1 MTTKTHIAAKRPV
14 GRPPGRTIIILPIMV
29 RLTPAQVAALDEVAE
44 ARMAPRA
51 QIARERIGAPDDIR
65 HWGGLT
71 NEVTP

>member
-1 MTTKTHIAAKRPV
+1 MAMKTHIATKRPV
-14 GRPPGRTIIILPIMV
+14 GRPTGKTIILPIMV

>member
-1 MTTKTHIAAKRPV
+1 MAMKTHIATKRPV
-14 GRPPGRTIIILPIMV
+14 GRPPGKTIILPIMV

-65 HWGGLT
+65 HWGGLR
-71 NEVTP
+71 EVTP

>member
-1 MTTKTHIAAKRPV
+1 MPTKTQTASTRPV
-14 GRPPGRTIIILPIMV
+14 GRPPGRAIILPIMV
-29 RLTPAQVAALDEVAE
+29 RLTPDQVAALDEVAE